1 MVEVNHLTIALD
13 SIAPNSWKQLTD
25 KELEN
30 PSYTDYSM
38 GWRIDLDLIQV
49 SVSATGVSYLV
60 ILVDKCFP
68 NSQIRVVAPQLGSSF
83 IWPHTEQNG
92 FLCLRPTLTTAD
104 IEKRVKQHFNDAI
117 EVLNYSE
124 QQNTQEFTREFIAY
138 WGQRCTK
145 SPRELSVL
153 SLVRPSYAGKEIF
166 YFYISSMKAYIF
178 ADSKEELN
186 SWLKNIGLN
195 VAEQQIDESIL
206 WILKEPWVPSEF
218 PTTAAIF
225 IDDIKIALLS
235 SHAKSKR
242 SLPILIKTFTPTG
255 IVFVAVLLKPPEKK
269 RLLKG
274 FRSFDLVPQCVYRNH
289 FRYLKIERLSVNR
302 VDASWVHGRDHNLEL
317 NYLLARKVLLVG
329 CGSLGSKI
337 AKILSEA
344 GVGELCFVDGDIF
357 ESHNP
362 SRHLLGVASVNQ
374 AKSIELACKLVNNYP
389 HLKFNT
395 AVTARFELLNQEQL
409 EHLED
414 IDLVITAGIDY
425 EGEQAVESWRKSL
438 TQPPMLLSS
447 WVEPYA
453 LAGHA
458 VLIINQDALLDRF
471 TNEEPDFHLIKW
483 PKNMQLEITEA
494 GCGNTF
500 QPHGAVDLNYTAN
513 MAARCVLDALLGL
526 EQASVIYSWL
536 GDTNKIQE
544 LGGDLADSS
553 LNPNGYFK
561 RAWDRNL

>member
-1 MVEVNHLTIALD
+1 MVEAKYLAKALD
-13 SIAPNSWKQLTD
+13 SIAPNSWKQLTYQ
-25 KELEN
+25 ELEKQG
-30 PSYTDYSM
+30 YAGYSV
-38 GWRIDLDLIQV
+38 GWQINLDLIQV
-49 SVSATGVSYLV
+49 AAPNVNHLV
-60 ILVDKCFP
+60 IVIDESFP
-68 NSQIRVVAPQLGSSF
+68 NSQIRVVAPQLGSNF

-117 EVLNYSE
+117 ELLSYSE

-138 WGQRCTK
+138 WGQRITK
-145 SPRELSVL
+145 NPRELSIL
-153 SLVRPSYAGKEIF
+153 SLVRPSYHGEEVF
-166 YFYISSMKAYIF
+166 YFYISSMMAYVI
-178 ADSKEELN
+178 ADSKEEL
-186 SWLKNIGLN
+186 SGWLKNMGLN
-195 VAEQQIDESIL
+195 VTEQQIDESIL
-206 WILKEPWVPSEF
+206 WVLKKPWVPSEF
-218 PTTAAIF
+218 PTTAAMF
-225 IDDIKIALLS
+225 IDDIKSTLLV
-235 SHAKSKR
+235 SHAKSKK
-242 SLPILIKTFTPTG
+242 SLPLLIKTFTPTG

-269 RLLKG
+269 KLLKG
-274 FRSFDLVPQCVYRNH
+274 FRSLDLVPQCVYRNH

-302 VDASWVHGRDHNLEL
+302 VDAPWVHGRDHNLEL

-337 AKILSEA
+337 AKTLSEA
-344 GVGELCFVDGDIF
+344 GVGELCFVDGDVF

-362 SRHLLGVASVNQ
+362 SRHLLGVASVNK
-374 AKSIELACKLVNNYP
+374 AKAIELARKLANKYP

-395 AVTARFELLNQEQL
+395 IATARFELLNEDQL
-409 EHLED
+409 KSLED
-414 IDLVITAGIDY
+414 IDLIITAGIDY

-471 TNEEPDFHLIKW
+471 TNEEPGFHLIKW
-483 PKNMQLEITEA
+483 PESMQLEITEA